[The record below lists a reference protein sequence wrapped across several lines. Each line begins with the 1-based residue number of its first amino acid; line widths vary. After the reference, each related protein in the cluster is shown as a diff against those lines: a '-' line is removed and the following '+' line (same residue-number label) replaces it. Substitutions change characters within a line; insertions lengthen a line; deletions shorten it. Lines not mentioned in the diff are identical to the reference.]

1 MCASAVNCNR
11 QMGAILMRHIFLVCL
26 ASLCLG
32 LAVPAFA
39 QQSSPQITS
48 VSPSTARAGDQI
60 LITGSGFGS
69 SQGNGNVWL
78 GSTYGVVV
86 SWSDSQVVAA
96 VASGSK
102 TGVAQILQGGVW
114 SNAADFTVIT
124 PNISSVTPTTAIAGT
139 QITITGTGFGAS
151 QGSGN
156 VWLGST
162 YGVVASWS
170 DSQIVANVASG
181 SKTGVAQ
188 VLQGGVWS
196 NTVNLTVSTPNI
208 TSVTPTTAI
217 AGTQITVTG
226 TGFGAS
232 QGGGNVWL
240 GSTYGVVVSWSDTQI
255 VANVATGSKSG
266 VAQVLQGGVWSNTV
280 NLTVS
285 TPNITGVT
293 PTTAIAGTQIT
304 ITGTGFGASQGSGN
318 VWLGTT
324 YGVIISWS
332 DTQIVANVASG
343 SKTGVAQVLQ
353 GGVWSNIVNLTV
365 STPNIVSVT
374 PTTAIAGTQITITGT
389 GFGASQGS
397 GNVWLGSTYGVVASW
412 SDSQIV
418 ANVASGSKTG
428 VAQVL
433 QGCAWSNTINLT
445 VSTPNMTSV
454 TPTTAIAGTQITV
467 TGTGFGASQGGGNVW
482 LGSTYG
488 VVVSWSDTQIV
499 ANVATGS
506 KSGVAQVLQGGVWSN
521 TVNLT
526 VSTPNITGV
535 TPTTAIAGT
544 QITITGTGFGA
555 SQGSGNVW
563 LGTTYGV
570 VISWSDTQI
579 VANVASGSKTGVAQ
593 VLQGGVWSKIVNL
606 TVSTPNIT
614 SVTPTTAIAGTQITI
629 TGTGFGAS
637 QGSGN
642 VWLGSTYGV
651 ILSWSDTQI
660 VANVASGSKSGVAQ
674 VLQGGVWSNTV
685 NLTVNTPNI
694 TSVTPTTA
702 IAGTQITIVGTG
714 FGASQGSGN
723 VWLGSTYGVV
733 ISWSDT
739 QIVANVAS
747 GSKSGVAQVL
757 QGGVWSNTVNLTVST
772 PNITSVTPTTAI
784 AGTQITITGIGFGAT
799 QGSGNVW
806 LGSTYGVVVS
816 WSDTQVVANVAA
828 GSSTGVAQVLQGG
841 VWSNTVTLTIGSGP
855 NITSVSP
862 TSAAIG
868 TPVTI
873 TGTGFGNARGTGS
886 VLLGSINGLVAT
898 WSDTQ
903 IVALVAP
910 NSTSATV
917 QVLQGGSSSNV
928 LSFTVAT
935 PAVTSVTPASGTA
948 GTQITIIGSGF
959 GATQGT
965 GRVTLG
971 TAYGVVVSWSDTQ
984 VVATIAPG
992 SSSGTAQIIQGGLSS
1007 NSVNFT
1013 VITPMITSVSP
1024 TTATA
1029 GTQVT
1034 ISGSGFGPAQAN
1046 GKVWLGT
1053 AYGSV
1058 VSWSDTQVTAT
1069 VATGSAAGTAQIL
1082 QNGVWSNSLP
1092 FSTGLPQINTVT
1104 PASAVPGS
1112 QVTISGSSFGT
1123 SQGAGTLRLG
1133 SSNGLVVSWS
1143 DTQIVG
1149 NVASQSVT
1157 GIVRV
1162 TQNEVSSNSI
1172 RFVVPTVG
1180 SANNAFLVP
1189 SVLSMI
1195 VGETHSIQALDTHSQ
1210 PIPGLTWTSSDST
1223 VVSLSTDDPPV
1234 LTALA
1239 PGHVTITAGD
1249 SSADVT
1255 VLSASAALPGTVL
1268 WSSPGDGSGI
1278 VQAIP
1283 AVPSY
1288 TGVADVFALQA
1299 SGNVQAV
1306 TADGKVAWTATAG
1319 AGNTLLPDFQGGLVV
1334 SAHDSVKRFD
1344 GMTGQTVFTYAF
1356 ANPDV
1361 TSYLYRGK
1369 HPVAVHPDGTV
1380 FLVDGDKVVGLDSQ
1394 TGTVKFSVSL
1404 DDSSYSASSDCRP
1417 QIDAGISGPP
1427 FLGPSIIAGDGYFYI
1442 PYEFLGKVDIE
1453 TYYDPTSTPPTCNW
1467 QQNLDSHLRLLRV
1480 GTDGS
1485 VQKTNLGDWTGYDY
1499 FIYGESGFHNTL
1511 PNGDFES
1518 LITNADKGVL
1528 FTWSLIFP
1536 EGCAITGPDGDSG
1549 CSPNIW
1555 DIKVTDTSTGATTST
1570 GHTLPAPVLQAQDGT
1585 FIGNAINTDDWY
1597 TINVAGFNPDGSV
1610 KWTGPTNYQALLT
1623 TSDGG
1628 LLAKSD
1634 SGQYVTFDPGGNII
1648 GQVPTPPTLSWTG
1661 GAYQTGPGSLDS
1673 VVPDDIELAETF
1685 ASVRG
1690 PISLIDP
1697 GFLENGLYRSP
1708 NGNVSGNGAAI
1719 LPITNLVRKQIAVEA
1734 VKNLGSTQW
1743 LDTPERSLCNIFA
1756 HDMLRN
1762 TGANAPESAKGS
1774 RWLKYNLG
1782 FADSPKWPAQAG
1794 DWANPGL
1801 RFPGWII
1808 VQVPANAPVGSVP
1821 SDYAQAGDVIAERI
1835 GEYGTGATGHV
1846 GIVSQP
1852 KHTIS
1857 GDSAVNCYAFPT
1869 PSGTITDSDY
1879 GFRSA
1884 DWVDPFINPTNGR
1897 PCRNY
1902 GRKANA
1908 VVRRFVGR

>member
-188 VLQGGVWS
+188 VLQGGAWS

-208 TSVTPTTAI
+208 
-217 AGTQITVTG
+217 
-226 TGFGAS
+226 
-232 QGGGNVWL
+232 
-240 GSTYGVVVSWSDTQI
+240 
-255 VANVATGSKSG
+255 
-266 VAQVLQGGVWSNTV
+266 
-280 NLTVS
+280 
-285 TPNITGVT
+285 
-293 PTTAIAGTQIT
+293 
-304 ITGTGFGASQGSGN
+304 
-318 VWLGTT
+318 
-324 YGVIISWS
+324 
-332 DTQIVANVASG
+332 
-343 SKTGVAQVLQ
+343 
-353 GGVWSNIVNLTV
+353 
-365 STPNIVSVT
+365 
-374 PTTAIAGTQITITGT
+374 
-389 GFGASQGS
+389 
-397 GNVWLGSTYGVVASW
+397 
-412 SDSQIV
+412 
-418 ANVASGSKTG
+418 
-428 VAQVL
+428 
-433 QGCAWSNTINLT
+433 
-445 VSTPNMTSV
+445 TSV

-593 VLQGGVWSKIVNL
+593 VLQGGVWSNIVNL
-606 TVSTPNIT
+606 TVSTPNIV

-629 TGTGFGAS
+629 TGTGSGAS
-637 QGSGN
+637 
-642 VWLGSTYGV
+642 
-651 ILSWSDTQI
+651 
-660 VANVASGSKSGVAQ
+660 
-674 VLQGGVWSNTV
+674 
-685 NLTVNTPNI
+685 
-694 TSVTPTTA
+694 
-702 IAGTQITIVGTG
+702 
-714 FGASQGSGN
+714 
-723 VWLGSTYGVV
+723 
-733 ISWSDT
+733 
-739 QIVANVAS
+739 
-747 GSKSGVAQVL
+747 
-757 QGGVWSNTVNLTVST
+757 
-772 PNITSVTPTTAI
+772 
-784 AGTQITITGIGFGAT
+784 

-935 PAVTSVTPASGTA
+935 PAVTSVTPSSGGAGTQVTISGSGFGATQGIGKVLLGTTIGLVMSWSDTSVVASVASGSSSGTAQVFQNGVWSNAVNFSVTAPNVTSVTPASGTA

-971 TAYGVVVSWSDTQ
+971 TAYGVVIMWSDYH
-984 VVATIAPG
+984 VVATFTTG
-992 SSSGTAQIIQGGLSS
+992 STYRTYQIIMTGLSS

-1210 PIPGLTWTSSDST
+1210 PIPSLTWT
-1223 VVSLSTDDPPV
+1223 
-1234 LTALA
+1234 
-1239 PGHVTITAGD
+1239 
-1249 SSADVT
+1249 
-1255 VLSASAALPGTVL
+1255 
-1268 WSSPGDGSGI
+1268 
-1278 VQAIP
+1278 
-1283 AVPSY
+1283 
-1288 TGVADVFALQA
+1288 
-1299 SGNVQAV
+1299 
-1306 TADGKVAWTATAG
+1306 
-1319 AGNTLLPDFQGGLVV
+1319 
-1334 SAHDSVKRFD
+1334 
-1344 GMTGQTVFTYAF
+1344 
-1356 ANPDV
+1356 
-1361 TSYLYRGK
+1361 
-1369 HPVAVHPDGTV
+1369 
-1380 FLVDGDKVVGLDSQ
+1380 
-1394 TGTVKFSVSL
+1394 
-1404 DDSSYSASSDCRP
+1404 
-1417 QIDAGISGPP
+1417 
-1427 FLGPSIIAGDGYFYI
+1427 
-1442 PYEFLGKVDIE
+1442 
-1453 TYYDPTSTPPTCNW
+1453 
-1467 QQNLDSHLRLLRV
+1467 
-1480 GTDGS
+1480 
-1485 VQKTNLGDWTGYDY
+1485 
-1499 FIYGESGFHNTL
+1499 
-1511 PNGDFES
+1511 
-1518 LITNADKGVL
+1518 
-1528 FTWSLIFP
+1528 
-1536 EGCAITGPDGDSG
+1536 
-1549 CSPNIW
+1549 
-1555 DIKVTDTSTGATTST
+1555 
-1570 GHTLPAPVLQAQDGT
+1570 
-1585 FIGNAINTDDWY
+1585 
-1597 TINVAGFNPDGSV
+1597 
-1610 KWTGPTNYQALLT
+1610 
-1623 TSDGG
+1623 
-1628 LLAKSD
+1628 
-1634 SGQYVTFDPGGNII
+1634 
-1648 GQVPTPPTLSWTG
+1648 
-1661 GAYQTGPGSLDS
+1661 
-1673 VVPDDIELAETF
+1673 
-1685 ASVRG
+1685 
-1690 PISLIDP
+1690 
-1697 GFLENGLYRSP
+1697 
-1708 NGNVSGNGAAI
+1708 
-1719 LPITNLVRKQIAVEA
+1719 
-1734 VKNLGSTQW
+1734 
-1743 LDTPERSLCNIFA
+1743 
-1756 HDMLRN
+1756 
-1762 TGANAPESAKGS
+1762 
-1774 RWLKYNLG
+1774 
-1782 FADSPKWPAQAG
+1782 
-1794 DWANPGL
+1794 
-1801 RFPGWII
+1801 
-1808 VQVPANAPVGSVP
+1808 
-1821 SDYAQAGDVIAERI
+1821 
-1835 GEYGTGATGHV
+1835 
-1846 GIVSQP
+1846 
-1852 KHTIS
+1852 
-1857 GDSAVNCYAFPT
+1857 
-1869 PSGTITDSDY
+1869 
-1879 GFRSA
+1879 
-1884 DWVDPFINPTNGR
+1884 
-1897 PCRNY
+1897 
-1902 GRKANA
+1902 
-1908 VVRRFVGR
+1908 

>member
-1 MCASAVNCNR
+1 
-11 QMGAILMRHIFLVCL
+11 MRHIFLVCL

-240 GSTYGVVVSWSDTQI
+240 GSTYGVILSWSDTQI
-255 VANVATGSKSG
+255 VANVASGSKSG

-285 TPNITGVT
+285 TPNIT
-293 PTTAIAGTQIT
+293 
-304 ITGTGFGASQGSGN
+304 N
-318 VWLGTT
+318 
-324 YGVIISWS
+324 
-332 DTQIVANVASG
+332 
-343 SKTGVAQVLQ
+343 
-353 GGVWSNIVNLTV
+353 
-365 STPNIVSVT
+365 
-374 PTTAIAGTQITITGT
+374 
-389 GFGASQGS
+389 
-397 GNVWLGSTYGVVASW
+397 
-412 SDSQIV
+412 
-418 ANVASGSKTG
+418 
-428 VAQVL
+428 
-433 QGCAWSNTINLT
+433 
-445 VSTPNMTSV
+445 V

-593 VLQGGVWSKIVNL
+593 VLQGGVWSNIVNL
-606 TVSTPNIT
+606 TVSTPNIV

-651 ILSWSDTQI
+651 IVSWSDTQI

-733 ISWSDT
+733 VSWSDT

-935 PAVTSVTPASGTA
+935 PAVTSVTPSSGGAGTQVTISGSGFGATQGIGKVLLGTTIGLVMSWSDTSVVASVASGSSSGTAQVFQNGVWSNAVNFSVTAPNVTSVTPASGTA

-1210 PIPGLTWTSSDST
+1210 PIPSLTWTSSDST

-1697 GFLENGLYRSP
+1697 GFLENGLDRSP

-1743 LDTPERSLCNIFA
+1743 LDTPERSLCNIFV

-1762 TGANAPESAKGS
+1762 TGADAPESAKGS
-1774 RWLKYNLG
+1774 RWLKYTLG

-1794 DWANPGL
+1794 EWANPGL

>member
-217 AGTQITVTG
+217 AGTQIT
-226 TGFGAS
+226 
-232 QGGGNVWL
+232 
-240 GSTYGVVVSWSDTQI
+240 
-255 VANVATGSKSG
+255 
-266 VAQVLQGGVWSNTV
+266 
-280 NLTVS
+280 
-285 TPNITGVT
+285 
-293 PTTAIAGTQIT
+293 

-318 VWLGTT
+318 VWLGST
-324 YGVIISWS
+324 YGVVISWS

-343 SKTGVAQVLQ
+343 SKSGVAQVLQ

-365 STPNIVSVT
+365 STPNIV
-374 PTTAIAGTQITITGT
+374 
-389 GFGASQGS
+389 
-397 GNVWLGSTYGVVASW
+397 
-412 SDSQIV
+412 
-418 ANVASGSKTG
+418 
-428 VAQVL
+428 
-433 QGCAWSNTINLT
+433 
-445 VSTPNMTSV
+445 
-454 TPTTAIAGTQITV
+454 
-467 TGTGFGASQGGGNVW
+467 
-482 LGSTYG
+482 
-488 VVVSWSDTQIV
+488 
-499 ANVATGS
+499 
-506 KSGVAQVLQGGVWSN
+506 
-521 TVNLT
+521 
-526 VSTPNITGV
+526 
-535 TPTTAIAGT
+535 
-544 QITITGTGFGA
+544 
-555 SQGSGNVW
+555 
-563 LGTTYGV
+563 
-570 VISWSDTQI
+570 
-579 VANVASGSKTGVAQ
+579 
-593 VLQGGVWSKIVNL
+593 
-606 TVSTPNIT
+606 

-733 ISWSDT
+733 VSWSDSQIVANVASGSKSGVAQVLQGGVWSNTVNFTVSTPNITSVTPTTAIAGTQITVTGTGFGASQGGGNVWLGSTYGVVVSWSDTQIVANVATGSKSGVAQVLQGGVWSNTVNLTVNTPNITSVTPTTAIAGTQITIVGTGFGASQGSGNVWLGSTYGVVVSWSDT

-935 PAVTSVTPASGTA
+935 PAVTSVTPSSGGAGTQVTISGSGFGATQGIGKVLLGTTIGLVMSWSDTSVVASVASGSSSGTAQVFQNGVWSNAVNFSVTAPNVTSVTPASGTA

-1210 PIPGLTWTSSDST
+1210 PIPSLTWTSSDST

-1453 TYYDPTSTPPTCNW
+1453 TYYDPTSTPPSCNW

-1499 FIYGESGFHNTL
+1499 FI
-1511 PNGDFES
+1511 
-1518 LITNADKGVL
+1518 
-1528 FTWSLIFP
+1528 
-1536 EGCAITGPDGDSG
+1536 
-1549 CSPNIW
+1549 
-1555 DIKVTDTSTGATTST
+1555 
-1570 GHTLPAPVLQAQDGT
+1570 
-1585 FIGNAINTDDWY
+1585 
-1597 TINVAGFNPDGSV
+1597 
-1610 KWTGPTNYQALLT
+1610 
-1623 TSDGG
+1623 
-1628 LLAKSD
+1628 
-1634 SGQYVTFDPGGNII
+1634 
-1648 GQVPTPPTLSWTG
+1648 
-1661 GAYQTGPGSLDS
+1661 
-1673 VVPDDIELAETF
+1673 
-1685 ASVRG
+1685 
-1690 PISLIDP
+1690 
-1697 GFLENGLYRSP
+1697 
-1708 NGNVSGNGAAI
+1708 
-1719 LPITNLVRKQIAVEA
+1719 
-1734 VKNLGSTQW
+1734 
-1743 LDTPERSLCNIFA
+1743 
-1756 HDMLRN
+1756 
-1762 TGANAPESAKGS
+1762 
-1774 RWLKYNLG
+1774 
-1782 FADSPKWPAQAG
+1782 
-1794 DWANPGL
+1794 
-1801 RFPGWII
+1801 
-1808 VQVPANAPVGSVP
+1808 
-1821 SDYAQAGDVIAERI
+1821 
-1835 GEYGTGATGHV
+1835 
-1846 GIVSQP
+1846 
-1852 KHTIS
+1852 
-1857 GDSAVNCYAFPT
+1857 
-1869 PSGTITDSDY
+1869 
-1879 GFRSA
+1879 
-1884 DWVDPFINPTNGR
+1884 
-1897 PCRNY
+1897 
-1902 GRKANA
+1902 
-1908 VVRRFVGR
+1908 